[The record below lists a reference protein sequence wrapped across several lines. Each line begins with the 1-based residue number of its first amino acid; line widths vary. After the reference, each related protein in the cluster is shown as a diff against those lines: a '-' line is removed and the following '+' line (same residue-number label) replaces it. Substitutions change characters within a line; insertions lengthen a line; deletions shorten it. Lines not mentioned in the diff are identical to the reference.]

1 VDVTPVND
9 APQGTDTTVTTRE
22 DTAYPFTPADFGF
35 TDPNDSSANSLLA
48 VRITTLP
55 GAGSLTDNGGN
66 VTAGQ
71 FVSLADIAAGR
82 FVFTPAA
89 DANGTDYA
97 AFTFQVQDDG
107 GTANGGTDL
116 DPTPNTITI
125 DVTPVNDAPAFDW
138 TQRVQVTLDTT
149 VLAVVDG
156 QLAWDLIDDDFSAN
170 NSVVISDFTTDG
182 TLGPVFPVGGVTGT
196 LPDRVTL
203 ADLDFFNEYLQA
215 VTLGDAI
222 AFSLHLTSNFA
233 GGVPDDLAFFILDP
247 NGFPLVTTDLLGD
260 ALLTIDLDTV
270 VTVAGAT
277 NPAVPTQLTGPAGP
291 DQSVLE
297 DAGPQAVAA
306 IAARSTAGPLDE
318 AAQALAYQVSTDNPA
333 LFAAAP
339 ALAPNGDLTY
349 TPAPDATGSA
359 TVTVVLRD
367 DGGTA
372 DGGVDTSAPQSFTI
386 TVTPINDAPQG
397 TDTTVTTLEDSAYT
411 FLAADFGFTD
421 PSDGSANAL
430 LAVKIATL
438 PGAGSLTDSGV
449 TVTAGQFVSLAD
461 ISTGKLVFT
470 PAANA
475 NGPAYAAFSFQVQD
489 DGGVANS
496 GVDLDPT
503 PNTITIDVT
512 PVNDAP
518 AFDLTQHV
526 GVTLDTSVLAGGDG
540 QLAWDLTDGDFA
552 VNNTVVLTAFT
563 TEGTLGAATTLGGV
577 EGTLPGRVTMA
588 DADFFNEL
596 LQSLTF
602 GTSLT
607 FSLHLTSN
615 FVGGVPDNLAFFLL
629 DPNGSPLVATDLL
642 VDALLTID
650 LDVVVTVAGATN
662 PAVPTQ
668 VTGPAGPDQTV
679 LEDAAP
685 QVVAAFAAGIRPGPA
700 DEGAQALAYQVS
712 TDNPALFA
720 IEPALAPDGTL
731 TYTPA
736 PDANGQ
742 ALVSVVLL
750 DDGGT
755 ADGGVNTS
763 PAQTFT
769 LTVIPL
775 NDVAVAQADAF
786 STPEDTPLTVSAPGL
801 LGNDSDVDGDLLTG
815 RLVSGP
821 AHGALTLNP
830 DGSFTYTPNLDFHG
844 ADSFTYRG
852 SDGALDSNEAT
863 VALTI
868 TPVNDAPVAAPDTAG
883 MPEDTPLTI
892 QAATLLA
899 NDSDVDGGLLTL
911 IGVGNAVHGSVVL
924 DGDGDPVFTP
934 APNFNGAASF
944 EYTVSDGQGGSD
956 TATVT
961 ITVTPVNDAPVATDD
976 AFNTPED
983 TPLSVLIP
991 GLLGND
997 TDVDGDA
1004 LTALLVS
1011 GPAHGSVTL
1020 NPDGSFAYTPA
1031 PKFLGADAFTY
1042 QVTDGALPSA
1052 PVTVALTVNPVV
1064 VSVDSLVRVS
1074 YSGYMFNRSTN
1085 TFDTVATITN
1095 ISTDGRLISPMSL
1108 VITSIIPSS
1117 VTLANPT
1124 GQTSDGKPFI
1134 AVPLSEA
1141 GLAPGESIT
1150 GILLKFNNPLRTRF
1164 AFTSS
1169 VLAVDPLAE
1178 AAAPAD
1184 LLASAEPASRGDAL
1198 GWFPASEATEP
1209 SRLPDGFDR
1218 MDQQGSHRDLIE
1230 AGLLGRGHA
1239 SGVVPPLVDWLGSS
1253 TSAELTGGRGAAPT
1267 LFRPASPWVRPFLL
1281 ELAEPEDG
1289 LGPNSQI
1296 RLVIPTVA
1304 ELEPLLGPRR

>member
-1 VDVTPVND
+1 
-9 APQGTDTTVTTRE
+9 
-22 DTAYPFTPADFGF
+22 
-35 TDPNDSSANSLLA
+35 
-48 VRITTLP
+48 
-55 GAGSLTDNGGN
+55 
-66 VTAGQ
+66 
-71 FVSLADIAAGR
+71 
-82 FVFTPAA
+82 
-89 DANGTDYA
+89 
-97 AFTFQVQDDG
+97 
-107 GTANGGTDL
+107 
-116 DPTPNTITI
+116 
-125 DVTPVNDAPAFDW
+125 
-138 TQRVQVTLDTT
+138 
-149 VLAVVDG
+149 
-156 QLAWDLIDDDFSAN
+156 
-170 NSVVISDFTTDG
+170 
-182 TLGPVFPVGGVTGT
+182 
-196 LPDRVTL
+196 
-203 ADLDFFNEYLQA
+203 
-215 VTLGDAI
+215 
-222 AFSLHLTSNFA
+222 
-233 GGVPDDLAFFILDP
+233 
-247 NGFPLVTTDLLGD
+247 
-260 ALLTIDLDTV
+260 
-270 VTVAGAT
+270 
-277 NPAVPTQLTGPAGP
+277 
-291 DQSVLE
+291 
-297 DAGPQAVAA
+297 
-306 IAARSTAGPLDE
+306 
-318 AAQALAYQVSTDNPA
+318 
-333 LFAAAP
+333 
-339 ALAPNGDLTY
+339 
-349 TPAPDATGSA
+349 
-359 TVTVVLRD
+359 
-367 DGGTA
+367 
-372 DGGVDTSAPQSFTI
+372 
-386 TVTPINDAPQG
+386 
-397 TDTTVTTLEDSAYT
+397 
-411 FLAADFGFTD
+411 
-421 PSDGSANAL
+421 
-430 LAVKIATL
+430 
-438 PGAGSLTDSGV
+438 
-449 TVTAGQFVSLAD
+449 
-461 ISTGKLVFT
+461 
-470 PAANA
+470 
-475 NGPAYAAFSFQVQD
+475 
-489 DGGVANS
+489 
-496 GVDLDPT
+496 
-503 PNTITIDVT
+503 
-512 PVNDAP
+512 
-518 AFDLTQHV
+518 
-526 GVTLDTSVLAGGDG
+526 
-540 QLAWDLTDGDFA
+540 
-552 VNNTVVLTAFT
+552 
-563 TEGTLGAATTLGGV
+563 
-577 EGTLPGRVTMA
+577 
-588 DADFFNEL
+588 
-596 LQSLTF
+596 
-602 GTSLT
+602 
-607 FSLHLTSN
+607 
-615 FVGGVPDNLAFFLL
+615 
-629 DPNGSPLVATDLL
+629 VATDLL

-685 QVVAAFAAGIRPGPA
+685 QVVAAFAARIRPGPA

-1020 NPDGSFAYTPA
+1020 NPDGSFAYTPEANYHGADSFTYQANDGTADSNVATVSLTVTPVNDAPVAQNDAYTLDQYTSLLVPAGQGVLANDTDVDGDALTALLVSGPAHGSVTLNPDGSFAYTPA

>member
-1 VDVTPVND
+1 
-9 APQGTDTTVTTRE
+9 
-22 DTAYPFTPADFGF
+22 
-35 TDPNDSSANSLLA
+35 
-48 VRITTLP
+48 
-55 GAGSLTDNGGN
+55 
-66 VTAGQ
+66 
-71 FVSLADIAAGR
+71 
-82 FVFTPAA
+82 
-89 DANGTDYA
+89 
-97 AFTFQVQDDG
+97 
-107 GTANGGTDL
+107 
-116 DPTPNTITI
+116 
-125 DVTPVNDAPAFDW
+125 
-138 TQRVQVTLDTT
+138 
-149 VLAVVDG
+149 
-156 QLAWDLIDDDFSAN
+156 
-170 NSVVISDFTTDG
+170 
-182 TLGPVFPVGGVTGT
+182 
-196 LPDRVTL
+196 
-203 ADLDFFNEYLQA
+203 
-215 VTLGDAI
+215 
-222 AFSLHLTSNFA
+222 
-233 GGVPDDLAFFILDP
+233 
-247 NGFPLVTTDLLGD
+247 
-260 ALLTIDLDTV
+260 
-270 VTVAGAT
+270 
-277 NPAVPTQLTGPAGP
+277 
-291 DQSVLE
+291 
-297 DAGPQAVAA
+297 
-306 IAARSTAGPLDE
+306 
-318 AAQALAYQVSTDNPA
+318 
-333 LFAAAP
+333 
-339 ALAPNGDLTY
+339 
-349 TPAPDATGSA
+349 
-359 TVTVVLRD
+359 
-367 DGGTA
+367 
-372 DGGVDTSAPQSFTI
+372 
-386 TVTPINDAPQG
+386 
-397 TDTTVTTLEDSAYT
+397 
-411 FLAADFGFTD
+411 
-421 PSDGSANAL
+421 
-430 LAVKIATL
+430 
-438 PGAGSLTDSGV
+438 
-449 TVTAGQFVSLAD
+449 VTAGQFVSLAD

-685 QVVAAFAAGIRPGPA
+685 QVVAAFAARIRPGPA

-1020 NPDGSFAYTPA
+1020 NPDGSFAYTPEANYHGADSFTYQANDGTADSNVATVSLTVTPVNDAPVAQNDAYTLDQYTSLLVPAGQGVLANDTDVDGDALTALLVSGPAHGSVTLNPDGSFAYTPA

-1230 AGLLGRGHA
+1230 AGLLGRSHA
-1239 SGVVPPLVDWLGSS
+1239 LGVVPPLIDWLGSS
-1253 TSAELTGGRGAAPT
+1253 SPAEVTGGRGVAPA
-1267 LFRPASPWVRPFLL
+1267 LFRPASPWVRNFLL
-1281 ELAEPEDG
+1281 DLEAPEEAAD
-1289 LGPNSQI
+1289 PNSAI
-1296 RLVIPTVA
+1296 RLVIPVAA
-1304 ELEPLLGPRR
+1304 ELESRIGSQG